1 VSAEAHHDAL
11 VARLKAHAQLATSVF
26 ELGEVPTVNPPSRY
40 VVVDSSLGDWVVNRL
55 TGTKDALTTTHVL
68 YCVGS
73 NAAAARRVGLWVT
86 EQMKDHRLVLSGRQS
101 FRPDP
106 WISRPIQVDKD
117 GPIVLPFG
125 TIAFDI
131 RSEPV

>member
-1 VSAEAHHDAL
+1 MSAEAHHDAL
-11 VARLKAHAQLATSVF
+11 VARLKAHAQLVTSVF

-40 VVVDSSLGDWVVNRL
+40 VVVDSSLGDWSQVRY
-55 TGTKDALTTTHVL
+55 TGSKDALLTTHVL

-73 NAAAARRVGLWVT
+73 NAAAVRRVGTWVT
-86 EQMKDHRLVLSGRQS
+86 EQLKDHRLTLTGRQA
-101 FRPDP
+101 FHPDP
-106 WISRPIQVDKD
+106 WISRPIQIDKD

-131 RSEPV
+131 LSEPV